1 MSDRRRDD
9 QEELGRRGRL
19 GDRVHDVSDLPK
31 SRDLARELHA
41 PPFPDGRELGRK
53 EAEERDL
60 ESHSPEV
67 ACESESA
74 VPGAKN
80 GDADLACPSTFLR
93 FALHNRAILPHS
105 LAARK
110 PQGLSSSASAKS
122 SELKIA
128 VVTSS
133 WSA

>member
-1 MSDRRRDD
+1 MSYRRRDD

-19 GDRVHDVSDLPK
+19 GDRVHDLSDLPK
-31 SRDLARELHA
+31 SRDLARELDA

-67 ACESESA
+67 ACERESA

-80 GDADLACPSTFLR
+80 GDADLACRSAFLR

-110 PQGLSSSASAKS
+110 R
-122 SELKIA
+122 
-128 VVTSS
+128 
-133 WSA
+133 